1 MDTQRFLKNRL
12 QLIYCP
18 GHIVRPISNT
28 VANILCM
35 QHLYAAYVRNCKFT
49 SPTTLP
55 FIQLM
60 QRSFVEIA
68 RIDVSL
74 TYRYMFVHIRQ
85 LAIHLRNAVTVKKK
99 VKVFM
104 VDICR

>member
-1 MDTQRFLKNRL
+1 M
-12 QLIYCP
+12 
-18 GHIVRPISNT
+18 IVF
-28 VANILCM
+28 VCV
-35 QHLYAAYVRNCKFT
+35 QHLYAAYVRNSKFT

-60 QRSFVEIA
+60 QQSLVEIG

-74 TYRYMFVHIRQ
+74 TYRYMFVYIRQ

-99 VKVFM
+99 VRTIESVIVTARM
-104 VDICR
+104 CVLVGDSM